1 MRQRKDER
9 MKKSDQIRHNLYIIR
24 MIMKVSPSR
33 VWMTMLYEVLTNV
46 YNILFTV
53 VFFAYFVQCVIDQS
67 RSAL

>member
-1 MRQRKDER
+1 

-53 VFFAYFVQCVIDQS
+53 VFFGLLRAVCY
-67 RSAL
+67 

>member
-1 MRQRKDER
+1 

-53 VFFAYFVQCVIDQS
+53 VFLPTSCSVLLIKS